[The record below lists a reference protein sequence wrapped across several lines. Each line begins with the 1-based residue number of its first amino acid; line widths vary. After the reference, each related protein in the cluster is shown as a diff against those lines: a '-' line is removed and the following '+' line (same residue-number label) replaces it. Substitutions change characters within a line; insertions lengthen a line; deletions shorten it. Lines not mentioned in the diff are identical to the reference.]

1 MQFLLGPLEWE
12 GTPTFLRQSLMGNCY
27 YQNFLFLSCLD
38 LLYII
43 YLLTCPLEPQI
54 KSLTG
59 KHFCILK
66 IALLYFLSLILLL
79 EENLQTGFMLNAV
92 HQFSSVQL
100 LSRVWLFATPGIA
113 ACQASLSSTIS
124 WSFAQVHIHWVGDAI

>member
-1 MQFLLGPLEWE
+1 MKKNTIQSSRLNAGIAIIRFLTDIHAVSSGLGPPEWE
-12 GTPTFLRQSLMGNCY
+12 GTPTFLRQSLMGNSY

-59 KHFCILK
+59 KLFSILK

-79 EENLQTGFMLNAV
+79 EENLQTGLMLKAV
-92 HQFSSVQL
+92 HSDL
-100 LSRVWLFATPGIA
+100 L
-113 ACQASLSSTIS
+113 
-124 WSFAQVHIHWVGDAI
+124 

>member
-1 MQFLLGPLEWE
+1 
-12 GTPTFLRQSLMGNCY
+12 MGNSY

-59 KHFCILK
+59 KLSSILK

-79 EENLQTGFMLNAV
+79 EENLQIGLMLRPV
-92 HQFSSVQL
+92 HSDL
-100 LSRVWLFATPGIA
+100 L
-113 ACQASLSSTIS
+113 
-124 WSFAQVHIHWVGDAI
+124 